1 MDMLYDYDLV
11 CDLCRR
17 PSRLGFLYKCNQDVY
32 IDNCAKKYIRDYP
45 DEEAIKTSTVAQLR
59 AINMSASVIAQFE
72 QGDIYTKGQIEVLKI
87 QKSHMLA
94 VVDQHKARLPIIPTC
109 NLKCCPACRPY
120 LKDRVPYSF
129 DAVFADEVEPVEPE
143 MEQLPIQPAHRML
156 ELGLRPHSRL
166 RTLFQIGSESAETS
180 DDDDDD
186 ISISS
191 DEDDDGHG
199 HGHGHEEE
207 GDHRK
212 EDARMDEGDPKKG
225 GGHDNDKGKQ
235 KEGCDTRDLE
245 VREQRKHAREPTD
258 IDSSD
263 GAAVTEESVETAT
276 VVPDIVQV

>member
-1 MDMLYDYDLV
+1 MDMLYDCNLF

-32 IDNCAKKYIRDYP
+32 IDNCAKKYLRDFP
-45 DEEAIKTSTVAQLR
+45 DAEAIKTSTVAQLR

-72 QGDIYTKGQIEVLKI
+72 QGNVYTHGQIEVLKI

-109 NLKCCPACRPY
+109 NLQCCPACRPY

-129 DAVFADEVEPVEPE
+129 GAVFAGEVEPVEPD

-156 ELGLRPHSRL
+156 ELGIRPL
-166 RTLFQIGSESAETS
+166 PQIPPHFPISSESAETS
-180 DDDDDD
+180 DDDDD

-191 DEDDDGHG
+191 DEDDHHNGHG
-199 HGHGHEEE
+199 DGEEE
-207 GDHRK
+207 GDKKK
-212 EDARMDEGDPKKG
+212 E
-225 GGHDNDKGKQ
+225 NDQ
-235 KEGCDTRDLE
+235 REE
-245 VREQRKHAREPTD
+245 REQEEDGSQKDAGIMMKLVVRTQGKHARTSTD
-258 IDSSD
+258 IAGGD